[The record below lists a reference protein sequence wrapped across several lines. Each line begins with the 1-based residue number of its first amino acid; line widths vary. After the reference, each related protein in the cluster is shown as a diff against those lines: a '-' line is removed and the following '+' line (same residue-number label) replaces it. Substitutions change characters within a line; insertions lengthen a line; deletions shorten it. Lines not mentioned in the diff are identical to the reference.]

1 MRRVVCRSVGCEL
14 PRRVRGGQVE
24 PLCER
29 CREAAL
35 DRVRRA
41 LDSETTKPNPRV
53 RSAGRRG

>member
-1 MRRVVCRSVGCEL
+1 MRPAVCRSVGCEL
-14 PRRVRGGQVE
+14 PRRVRRGQVE

-41 LDSETTKPNPRV
+41 LDGETRARNPRV
-53 RSAGRRG
+53 RPAASKA